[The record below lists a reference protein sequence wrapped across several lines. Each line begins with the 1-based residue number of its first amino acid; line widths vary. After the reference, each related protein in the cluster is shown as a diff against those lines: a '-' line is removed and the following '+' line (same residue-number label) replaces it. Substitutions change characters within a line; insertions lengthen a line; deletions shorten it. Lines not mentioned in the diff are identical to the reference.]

1 MARLSYGGERY
12 EKRSLQQR
20 VRKRFEELQAMDEA
34 EKRIPWHIVNAAQS
48 VEEVQAD
55 INKIVESTLQ
65 NVNNGA
71 PLYKMFQ
78 EGVYQLPEPNK

>member
-1 MARLSYGGERY
+1 
-12 EKRSLQQR
+12 
-20 VRKRFEELQAMDEA
+20 MDEA

-78 EGVYQLPEPNK
+78 EGVFQLPEPNK

>member
-1 MARLSYGGERY
+1 LAQLSYGGERY